1 MLILEWKGSSE
12 VITHNCELHNGQ
24 TKKMYN
30 HPIAEYFYSN
40 DIACTYFRKV
50 TFPAENV
57 VKFFIPLANQIEISS
72 LSVEEKLK
80 QQIDLC
86 QQQQRKYLTLIKD
99 ISVRLRITNVLVP
112 QTQSIPCSFC
122 WKTSGS
128 CYMRSYIP
136 PTLWECWSMIATC
149 LSLGWRSVIMS

>member
-1 MLILEWKGSSE
+1 MVRI
-12 VITHNCELHNGQ
+12 
-24 TKKMYN
+24 KKYN

-99 ISVRLRITNVLVP
+99 ISVRLRDHKCIGATDPINPVFILLEDVRFLLHEIIHSSNVLGMLKYD
-112 QTQSIPCSFC
+112 S
-122 WKTSGS
+122 
-128 CYMRSYIP
+128 YMSKSWMAFSYY
-136 PTLWECWSMIATC
+136 
-149 LSLGWRSVIMS
+149 VIKLNCQRKELLRKQKR